1 VRHHAW
7 VRSKTSG
14 GLLSVLTLLVATLA
28 SAPPAVTHN
37 SDNHPPDDIYIPA
50 DGNGWKIYL
59 SPAHHWTGPNYGCDN
74 YVEDDNMPLVAL
86 YAGILAS
93 GGDGSLY
100 DRGYSVRL
108 GRGDPDDNVMRANA
122 WGSDRYI
129 ALHSNAKGDAQCG
142 AGAANAGTWAYYR
155 PGSPASQNLA
165 MGLKNKVGAVGP
177 GTNDQILSGSEFYEI
192 NQPNAP
198 PVLLEAEF
206 HDYQAGKDW
215 LVGYSNWA
223 WRIAWAVDDLLG
235 YQ

>member
-50 DGNGWKIYL
+50 GGNGWKIYL

-86 YAGILAS
+86 YAGILGS

-129 ALHSNAKGDAQCG
+129 ALHSNAMGDAQCG
-142 AGAANAGTWAYYR
+142 AGAAGAGTWAYYR
-155 PGSPASQNLA
+155 PGSFREPESGYGSQTKRSVPLGLAQTTKSSPAASS
-165 MGLKNKVGAVGP
+165 MK
-177 GTNDQILSGSEFYEI
+177 SI
-192 NQPNAP
+192 NPTPLRCSLRRNSTTIKR
-198 PVLLEAEF
+198 VKT
-206 HDYQAGKDW
+206 G
-215 LVGYSNWA
+215 
-223 WRIAWAVDDLLG
+223 
-235 YQ
+235 